1 MPTRG
6 FFESSG
12 EFCGFRRRVSP
23 FKGLFVSINNM
34 NNERKETNMRQMRWY
49 TGILTVVLIGLWSST
64 PLFAQQMKGMAETKM
79 KQMEMTPGL
88 PTPDLLITTF
98 ETSVVV
104 PDKGFAFA
112 DLGMGKDFYG
122 KLIAK
127 VDFGKGVMFSV
138 RKARILPGG
147 DVGIMQTTEICYIE
161 EGLGLLIDEGGELP
175 TRVVPAGSWFTVPA
189 NWRHTLRNIGDVPLI
204 MHVIRVG
211 PQEIH

>member
-1 MPTRG
+1 
-6 FFESSG
+6 
-12 EFCGFRRRVSP
+12 
-23 FKGLFVSINNM
+23 
-34 NNERKETNMRQMRWY
+34 MRQVRWL
-49 TGILTVVLIGLWSST
+49 TGILTVVMIGVWPLT
-64 PLFAQQMKGMAETKM
+64 PLFAQEMKGMGKPKMMQKEM
-79 KQMEMTPGL
+79 KQMRMRGMKGMQGMAGPGL

-104 PDKGFAFA
+104 PDEGLAFA

-127 VDFGKGVMFSV
+127 VEFGNGVMFSV

-175 TRVVPAGSWFTVPA
+175 PRVVPAGSWFTVPT
-189 NWRHTLRNIGDVPLI
+189 NWRHTLRSIGDVPLI
-204 MHVIRVG
+204 MTVIRVG
-211 PQEIH
+211 SPEIH